1 MGRRHRRKIKKEA
14 RSSLDIERLLET
26 LQKHNIY
33 DKEET
38 NFTLRQF
45 DRTQKATDWILEY
58 ETEYEKLEI
67 QNEEKKI
74 KCLKMYLEKI
84 ALEWYQTNTL
94 KNKEYNWEDW
104 KTSFLKVLATSVGL
118 QHNRLISKIWHDIFY
133 TQGMHINDSV

>member
-58 ETEYEKLEI
+58 ETDYEKYEI
-67 QNEEKKI
+67 QNDKKRI
-74 KCLKMYLEKI
+74 ENLKKYLGRNSIRIVPDKSAE
-84 ALEWYQTNTL
+84 
-94 KNKEYNWEDW
+94 
-104 KTSFLKVLATSVGL
+104 G
-118 QHNRLISKIWHDIFY
+118 
-133 TQGMHINDSV
+133 

>member
-104 KTSFLKVLATSVGL
+104 KTSFLKVLATNVGL
-118 QHNRLISKIWHDIFY
+118 QHNRLISKI
-133 TQGMHINDSV
+133 

>member
-118 QHNRLISKIWHDIFY
+118 QHNRLISKI
-133 TQGMHINDSV
+133 